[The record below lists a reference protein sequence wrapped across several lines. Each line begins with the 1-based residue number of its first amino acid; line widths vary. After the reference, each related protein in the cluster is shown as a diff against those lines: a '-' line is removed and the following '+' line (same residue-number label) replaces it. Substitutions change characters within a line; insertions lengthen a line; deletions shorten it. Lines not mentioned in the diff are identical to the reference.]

1 LTTFERRKRL
11 LELLQKE
18 PGLRVPEVAAMLG
31 VSQGTIRNDLKALAD
46 EKQLI
51 RVRGG
56 AAVPTDSVQ
65 TYNSS
70 FATRA
75 RTNEDVKDIIGR
87 KAAALVEDG
96 DAILLDASTTVFHM
110 VRYLQDR
117 RNLRVVTNGIEVA
130 RFLAQNPTN
139 MVILVGGI
147 LHPETESVTGPW
159 SERFIQDV
167 CTKIAFIS
175 CSGFTTEG
183 GMTDV
188 NIYEAQ
194 FRKKALGSTNRVI
207 ALIDSSKFGKMDLAP
222 SIRIDQISHIYTD
235 SNITPEWVAKLEQ
248 AGMAFT
254 ICESGEV
261 HEPVNSPVSLNTTH

>member
-1 LTTFERRKRL
+1 LTTFERRRRL
-11 LELLQKE
+11 LELLHKE
-18 PGLRVPEVAAMLG
+18 PGLRVPEVAGLLG

-46 EKQLI
+46 DKQLI

-56 AAVPTDSVQ
+56 AAVPVENIQ
-65 TYNSS
+65 PRNSS
-70 FATRA
+70 FTTR
-75 RTNEDVKDIIGR
+75 THLNEEAKQLIGR
-87 KAAALVEDG
+87 TAAALVEDG
-96 DAILLDASTTVFHM
+96 DAILLDASTTVFQM
-110 VRYLQDR
+110 SQYLQDR

-147 LHPETESVTGPW
+147 LHSETESVTGPW

-175 CSGFTTEG
+175 CSGFTAEG

-194 FRKKALGSTNRVI
+194 FRKKAIDSTSRVI

-222 SIRIDQISHIYTD
+222 SIQIDKLSQIYTD
-235 SNITPEWVAKLEQ
+235 PAISLGWVARLEQ
-248 AGMAFT
+248 AGVAFT
-254 ICESGEV
+254 ICDGGEK
-261 HEPVNSPVSLNTTH
+261 HEPVDNPSNNISR

>member
-1 LTTFERRKRL
+1 MTTFERRKRL

-18 PGLRVPEVAAMLG
+18 PGLRVPEIAGMLN
-31 VSQGTIRNDLKALAD
+31 VSQGTVRNDLQALAD
-46 EKQLI
+46 EKQVI

-56 AAVPTDSVQ
+56 AAVPTDRFESR
-65 TYNSS
+65 NSS
-70 FATRA
+70 FSVRTRI
-75 RTNEDVKDIIGR
+75 NEDVKALIGR

-96 DAILLDASTTVFHM
+96 DAILLDASTTVYHM
-110 VRYLQDR
+110 VPFLHDR

-147 LHPETESVTGPW
+147 LQPETESVTGPW
-159 SERFIQDV
+159 SERFIQDI

-194 FRKKALGSTNRVI
+194 FRKKALESTTRVI
-207 ALIDSSKFGKMDLAP
+207 ALIDSGKFGKVDLAP

-235 SNITPEWVAKLEQ
+235 SAITPEWAAKLEQ
-248 AGMAFT
+248 AGLAFT
-254 ICESGEV
+254 ICESV
-261 HEPVNSPVSLNTTH
+261 DAHESFNSLVSLNSTR